1 MHAIDLAFDH
11 VYRWTKNLFAG
22 WTKLVAFAG
31 TSMRQGAKPALERV
45 AGLVSRWAKA
55 GIAHGRAAAVAYAAL
70 LRKDPLDAVDLALA
84 HISRTI
90 KIVAALGL
98 FSLSLFILADV
109 VSRGL
114 LSVPLIGLKE
124 MIANSI
130 AIIAFLQL
138 PYTVRIGGMLRVEIL
153 DTKLPPHVH
162 EVLKRLIWVLGGLLF
177 AIVAYAGFD
186 PMIRSWVSGEYEG
199 EGGFRVPSYP
209 VRATI
214 VFGSALGAANFF
226 MLALRG
232 ERGIRE

>member
-1 MHAIDLAFDH
+1 MHALDHAFDH
-11 VYRWTKNLFAG
+11 VSRWMKHLFVG
-22 WTKLVAFAG
+22 WTKFMALARTFLREDATSAF
-31 TSMRQGAKPALERV
+31 ER
-45 AGLVSRWAKA
+45 
-55 GIAHGRAAAVAYAAL
+55 RAARVGAAAAAYAAL
-70 LRKDPLDAVDLALA
+70 LRNDPLDAVDLALA

-90 KIVAALGL
+90 KIVAALWL

-114 LSVPLIGLKE
+114 LNVPLIGLKE
-124 MIANSI
+124 VIANSI

-153 DTKLPPHVH
+153 DTKLPPHAV
-162 EVLKRLIWVLGGLLF
+162 EGLKRLSWVLGGLLF
-177 AIVAYAGFD
+177 ATVAYAGFD

-209 VRATI
+209 VRAII

-226 MLALRG
+226 MLAVRG